1 MYKWVQEPGVVA
13 RFTKGGVGGGG
24 RGGKLISALGL
35 RKEHRLLGLGVC
47 TGEINVLSPSL
58 YSCL

>member
-1 MYKWVQEPGVVA
+1 MYKRVQEPGVVA
-13 RFTKGGVGGGG
+13 RFTKGGGGGVG

-47 TGEINVLSPSL
+47 IWEMNVLSRNL
-58 YSCL
+58 YSCV

>member
-13 RFTKGGVGGGG
+13 RFTKGGWG

-35 RKEHRLLGLGVC
+35 RKEHRLFGLGVC
-47 TGEINVLSPSL
+47 IWEINVLSRNL
-58 YSCL
+58 YSCV

>member
-13 RFTKGGVGGGG
+13 RFTKGGPG
-24 RGGKLISALGL
+24 GGKLISALGL

-47 TGEINVLSPSL
+47 VWEMNALSRNL
-58 YSCL
+58 YSRV

>member
-13 RFTKGGVGGGG
+13 RFTKRG
-24 RGGKLISALGL
+24 GGKLISALGL

-47 TGEINVLSPSL
+47 IGEINVLSTDL
-58 YSCL
+58 YSCV